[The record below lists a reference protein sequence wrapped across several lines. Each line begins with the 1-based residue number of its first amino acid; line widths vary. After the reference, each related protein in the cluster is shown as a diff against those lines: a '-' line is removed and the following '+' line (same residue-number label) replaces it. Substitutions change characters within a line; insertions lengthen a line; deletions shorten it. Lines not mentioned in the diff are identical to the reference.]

1 MPRHLYL
8 GGIKHSGKT
17 SIGQRLSSR
26 LALPCYDLDALILTR
41 IAPHKTIRS
50 FYAAE
55 GKQRFQASECDA
67 LEALLSTLSGQA
79 IISLGGGACDNEML
93 MALVKHSGTL
103 IYLKV
108 DEETLW
114 RRIEEGGIPPFLD
127 TDDPRASFSALYAMR
142 HERYSKMCDLLV
154 DLSDGLDIEQATD
167 AVLSELGREE

>member
-1 MPRHLYL
+1 MRRHLYL

-93 MALVKHSGTL
+93 MALVKNSGTL
-103 IYLKV
+103 I
-108 DEETLW
+108 
-114 RRIEEGGIPPFLD
+114 
-127 TDDPRASFSALYAMR
+127 
-142 HERYSKMCDLLV
+142 
-154 DLSDGLDIEQATD
+154 
-167 AVLSELGREE
+167 